1 MIGHFAL
8 SSRNQANDADIFTHR
23 LRNLIELVHETGEQL
38 FTQYIDFQEQ
48 KKSDNQ
54 KTMNGLVEWCEK
66 QKKRQ
71 QPVLPKLGGDV
82 QPKSAQPV
90 KTEDQDKVSGE
101 ALDKMLYADI
111 NPSLN
116 LQEVLN
122 AHKEA
127 SLLKDK
133 LQSENANNGAKPDV
147 EMQAN
152 AAATAAKEVPL
163 APINPL
169 QPAQLLAGQ
178 PAVGLP
184 GQTDFAALQRAA
196 FE

>member
-1 MIGHFAL
+1 MSLIQPALTQSNNTIGHFAL
-8 SSRNQANDADIFTHR
+8 SSRSQANDADLFTHR

-71 QPVLPKLGGDV
+71 VPVLPKLGGDI
-82 QPKSAQPV
+82 QPKAAQPV

-133 LQSENANNGAKPDV
+133 LQAENANNGAKPDV
-147 EMQAN
+147 EMQAS
-152 AAATAAKEVPL
+152 AAATTVKEVPL

-169 QPAQLLAGQ
+169 QPAQLLAG
-178 PAVGLP
+178 
-184 GQTDFAALQRAA
+184 
-196 FE
+196 